1 MSWLSVTSIQNLVKI
16 RLVVSEMLADRH
28 TDMLEFGL
36 VNTKKLKVAHIR
48 LPSVGFRS

>member
-1 MSWLSVTSIQNLVKI
+1 MAIGNIHSKFGENSTCSFGN
-16 RLVVSEMLADRH
+16 APDRH

-36 VNTKKLKVAHIR
+36 VNTKKLKVAHTG